1 MLAEKRRRH
10 ANRCPGRRKLY
21 RDSGHADRSSSGI
34 IDFVQHFAMAHLR
47 RIKNFIDGLNRR
59 TGNFGLVQKVQPRI
73 RIASDE
79 YFSQNRYQSWSILD
93 SLGILRKARIVGEI
107 IAI

>member
-1 MLAEKRRRH
+1 M
-10 ANRCPGRRKLY
+10 
-21 RDSGHADRSSSGI
+21 
-34 IDFVQHFAMAHLR
+34 IDFGQHFAMAHLR

-79 YFSQNRYQSWSILD
+79 YFGKKRYQSYSILD
-93 SLGILRKARIVGEI
+93 SICILRKARIGGEL